1 MYTTYMNRKSL
12 LVAWLLYCLSQS
24 VSAQQTLPNNAV
36 KVGKMHGALYINW
49 GYNRDWY
56 TKSTIHFRNT
66 TTDNYDFTFID
77 AKAHDRPD
85 MQDFYKITSLTI
97 PQYDLNIG
105 YFFND
110 RRDLG
115 IEIAWN
121 HLKYIVTDNQVIHV
135 QGQVRGHQ
143 IDKDT
148 LVTPDFVHLQH
159 TNGNNYLMLNLIKRQ
174 KLWEYKKMR
183 LSAIGKVGGGPLISY
198 TISSILGNNDE
209 GYFHYHGVVAGV
221 SAGLKLDLL
230 TYFFLQTDLQGA
242 WVDYTNTKL
251 GADHQGLATH
261 HFYSLQYSLAFG
273 FNYPLRKL

>member
-1 MYTTYMNRKSL
+1 MNCKSL
-12 LVAWLLYCLSQS
+12 LITGLFYSLLYPVL
-24 VSAQQTLPNNAV
+24 AQQSFPENSIKL
-36 KVGKMHGALYINW
+36 GKQRGSLYFTW

-85 MQDFYKITSLTI
+85 MESFYKPNALTI
-97 PQYDLNIG
+97 PQYDMNLG

-110 RRDLG
+110 KRDLG
-115 IEIAWN
+115 IELSWD

-135 QGQVRGHQ
+135 KGQIRGHQ

-159 TNGNNYLMLNLIKRQ
+159 TNGNNYLMLNLVKRQ
-174 KLWEYKKMR
+174 KLWHSKAFQ
-183 LSAIGKVGGGPLISY
+183 LSAMGKVGAGPLISY
-198 TISSILGNNDE
+198 TISSVLGNNDD
-209 GYFHYHGVVAGV
+209 GYFHYHGVVAALSG
-221 SAGLKLDLL
+221 GFKLDILK
-230 TYFFLQTDLQGA
+230 YFFIQTDLQGA

-261 HFYSLQYSLAFG
+261 HFYSLQYKYLFG
-273 FNYPLRKL
+273 FNYPLGKL

>member
-1 MYTTYMNRKSL
+1 MNRKPL
-12 LVAWLLYCLSQS
+12 LVAWLFCGLFQS
-24 VSAQQTLPNNAV
+24 VSAQQIIPNNAV
-36 KVGKMHGALYINW
+36 KPGKMRGSLYFNW

-97 PQYDLNIG
+97 PQYDFNIG

-110 RRDLG
+110 KRDLG
-115 IEIAWN
+115 IEVAWN

-148 LVTPDFVHLQH
+148 LVTPSFVHLQH

-174 KLWEYKKMR
+174 KLWEYKKVR

-198 TISSILGNNDE
+198 TISSILGNDDD

-221 SAGLKLDLL
+221 SAGLKLDLG
-230 TYFFLQTDLQGA
+230 TYFFLQSDLQGA

-251 GADHQGLATH
+251 GADHQGLSTQ
-261 HFYSLQYSLAFG
+261 HFYSLQYSYSFG

>member
-1 MYTTYMNRKSL
+1 MNGKTL
-12 LVAWLLYCLSQS
+12 LVAWLFFCLSQS
-24 VSAQQTLPNNAV
+24 VSAQQTLPNNDV
-36 KVGKMHGALYINW
+36 KVGKMHGAFYFNW

-85 MQDFYKITSLTI
+85 FQDFYKITSLTI
-97 PQYDLNIG
+97 PQYDFNMG

-110 RRDLG
+110 KRDLG
-115 IEIAWN
+115 IEVAWN

-148 LVTPDFVHLQH
+148 LVTPSFVHLQH

-174 KLWEYKKMR
+174 KLWEHKKMQ

-198 TISSILGNNDE
+198 TISSILGNDDD

-221 SAGLKLDLL
+221 SAGLKLDLG

>member
-1 MYTTYMNRKSL
+1 MNRKSL
-12 LVAWLLYCLSQS
+12 LVTWLFYGLSQS
-24 VSAQQTLPNNAV
+24 VFAQQTLPDNAV
-36 KVGKMHGALYINW
+36 KVGKMHGALYLNW

-77 AKAHDRPD
+77 AQAHDRPD

-115 IEIAWN
+115 IEVAWN

-148 LVTPDFVHLQH
+148 LVTPAFVHLQH

-198 TISSILGNNDE
+198 TISSILGNDDE

-221 SAGLKLDLL
+221 SAGLKLDLF

-261 HFYSLQYSLAFG
+261 HFYSLQYSYSFG